1 MKTYIVYVNGVEKG
15 MIKASGQNAA
25 EKKAKAKYPKE
36 AAEHPLGVTVEYTE
50 V

>member
-1 MKTYIVYVNGVEKG
+1 MKTYIVYVNGVERG